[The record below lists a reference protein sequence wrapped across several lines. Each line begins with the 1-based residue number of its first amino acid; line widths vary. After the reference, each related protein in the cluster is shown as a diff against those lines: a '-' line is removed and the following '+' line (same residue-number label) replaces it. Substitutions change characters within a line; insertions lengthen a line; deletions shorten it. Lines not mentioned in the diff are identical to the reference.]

1 LYIKKIRMNLEG
13 IISITG
19 KPGLFKIISQGN
31 NVVIVENLKDKK
43 RIPMTARYQAN
54 SLDEIG
60 IYTIEDTAPLSNI
73 FDIIAKK
80 ENAKQS
86 ISHKADKEDLIKY
99 FEDILPN
106 YDIERVYISDIKK
119 VIQWY
124 NTMQAAGLIKLAQAE
139 KKTTRKKAITKK
151 EN

>member
-1 LYIKKIRMNLEG
+1 MNLEG

-31 NVVIVENLKDKK
+31 NVVIVENLEDKK

-106 YDIERVYISDIKK
+106 YDVERVYISDIKK

-139 KKTTRKKAITKK
+139 KEPTRKKAITKK

>member
-1 LYIKKIRMNLEG
+1 MNLEG
-13 IISITG
+13 IISITA

-31 NVVIVENLKDKK
+31 NVVIVENLEDKK
-43 RIPMTARYQAN
+43 RMPMTARYQAN

-60 IYTIEDTAPLSNI
+60 IYTIEDTTPLSNI

-86 ISHKADKEDLIKY
+86 ISHRADKEDLIKY

-106 YDIERVYISDIKK
+106 YDVERVYISDIKK

-139 KKTTRKKAITKK
+139 KEPTRKKAITKK

>member
-1 LYIKKIRMNLEG
+1 MNLEG

-31 NVVIVENLKDKK
+31 NVVIVENLEDKK
-43 RIPMTARYQAN
+43 RMPMTAQYQAN
-54 SLDEIG
+54 SLDEIR
-60 IYTIEDTAPLSNI
+60 IYTIEDTTPLSNI

-86 ISHKADKEDLIKY
+86 ISHRSDKEDLIKY

-106 YDIERVYISDIKK
+106 YDVERVYISDIKK

>member
-1 LYIKKIRMNLEG
+1 MNLEG

-19 KPGLFKIISQGN
+19 KSGLFKVISQGN
-31 NVVIVENLKDKK
+31 NVVIVENLADKK
-43 RIPMTARYQAN
+43 RMPITARYQAN
-54 SLDEIG
+54 SLNEIG
-60 IYTIEDTAPLSNI
+60 IYTLENTSPLSDI

-86 ISHKADKEDLIKY
+86 ISHRANKEDLIQY
-99 FEDILPN
+99 FEEILPN
-106 YDIERVYISDIKK
+106 YDVERVYISDIKK

-124 NTMQAAGLIKLAQAE
+124 NAMQTAGLIELPQAE
-139 KKTTRKKAITKK
+139 KKTTRKKSITEK

>member
-1 LYIKKIRMNLEG
+1 MNLEG

-31 NVVIVENLKDKK
+31 NVVIVENLEDKK
-43 RIPMTARYQAN
+43 RMPMTARYQAN
-54 SLDEIG
+54 SLDKIG

-86 ISHKADKEDLIKY
+86 ISHRADKEDLIKY

-106 YDIERVYISDIKK
+106 YDVERVYISDIKK

>member
-1 LYIKKIRMNLEG
+1 MNLEG

-31 NVVIVENLKDKK
+31 NVVIVENLEDKK
-43 RIPMTARYQAN
+43 RMPMTARYQAN

-60 IYTIEDTAPLSNI
+60 IYTIEDTTPLSNI

-86 ISHKADKEDLIKY
+86 ISHRADKEDLIKY

-106 YDIERVYISDIKK
+106 YDVERVYISDIKK

-124 NTMQAAGLIKLAQAE
+124 NTMQAADLIKLAQAE
-139 KKTTRKKAITKK
+139 KKTTRKKASTKK

>member
-1 LYIKKIRMNLEG
+1 MNLEG

-19 KPGLFKIISQGN
+19 KSGLFKVISQGN
-31 NVVIVENLKDKK
+31 NVVIVENLTDKK
-43 RIPMTARYQAN
+43 RMPITARYQAN
-54 SLDEIG
+54 SLNEIG
-60 IYTIEDTAPLSNI
+60 IYTLENTSPLSDI

-86 ISHKADKEDLIKY
+86 ISHRANKKDLIQY
-99 FEDILPN
+99 FEEILPN
-106 YDIERVYISDIKK
+106 YDVERVYISDIKK

-124 NTMQAAGLIKLAQAE
+124 NAMQTAGLIELPQAE
-139 KKTTRKKAITKK
+139 KKTTRKKSITEK

>member
-1 LYIKKIRMNLEG
+1 MNLEG

-19 KPGLFKIISQGN
+19 KPSLFKIISQGN
-31 NVVIVENLKDKK
+31 NVVIVENLEDKK
-43 RIPMTARYQAN
+43 RMPMTARYQAN

-60 IYTIEDTAPLSNI
+60 IYTIEDTTPLSNI

-106 YDIERVYISDIKK
+106 YDVERVYISDIKK

>member
-1 LYIKKIRMNLEG
+1 MNLEG

-31 NVVIVENLKDKK
+31 NVVIVENLEDKK
-43 RIPMTARYQAN
+43 RMPMTARYQAN
-54 SLDEIG
+54 SLDEIA
-60 IYTIEDTAPLSNI
+60 IYTSEDTAPLSNI

-106 YDIERVYISDIKK
+106 YDVERVYISDIKK

-139 KKTTRKKAITKK
+139 KKPTRKKAITKK